1 MMGTAGVRQLSHRGV
16 RGTAVLVA
24 LLIASVLH
32 PAAALAKSF
41 TVDKVDISAR
51 VASDGSVTVAE
62 RRTMTFDGDYSR
74 VFWVIPTAGVEGIE
88 ILGVTDDV
96 PNVYVHTSDSSGIE
110 DRAARVP
117 GTVFVRDV
125 GDAVEVHVFHGAA
138 NSTRTFTL
146 TYRVLGGAKRW
157 ADTGELYWQL
167 VGDGWE
173 VGIGRFRAR
182 IELPEEFSKKQVRVW
197 AHGPLTGE
205 VSKTASGTILME
217 ADDVPA
223 RTFVEVRALF
233 PESSLARAPQLEGSR
248 VDEVLA
254 EEKRWADDANKKR
267 RAARLAEFLRTAAAW
282 LIVLLSAGGVFM
294 AVRAFLLHGRE
305 YRTEFQGDYF
315 REDPRPD
322 LPPSVV
328 GAFLNGEKPENK
340 DVAAMLMDLSDK
352 GVLRMEPVVEEN
364 QVLFVKT
371 RSQTYRLTYS
381 RDKES
386 VVAPFDRK
394 LCDFFFF
401 TIGDNGVVT
410 LDEIEDYGKSH
421 AKEFVEAMDDW
432 KGGVSGEVARLG
444 LYEAAGSEARIMTIV
459 GAMFI
464 GIGGVIGTI
473 MLQRFVFT
481 WVPVVAALVMGGF
494 AIFMTRRSRE
504 GNELFAKYR
513 ALEKYLKHFSRLN
526 EVPPSSVVLWNRYLV
541 LAVVFGVADEVIE
554 QLRMTMPQV
563 VTDPAFQNTYWW
575 VYAGPHGMSPV
586 SALSTGVTTA
596 ASVATSKMSS
606 ASGGGGGFS
615 GGGGGGFGGGGG
627 GAD

>member
-1 MMGTAGVRQLSHRGV
+1 MRGTAGIRMTSRTGV
-16 RGTAVLVA
+16 CGSVVLLA
-24 LLIASVLH
+24 MMLAAMLF
-32 PAAALAKSF
+32 PAAAFAKSF
-41 TVDKVDISAR
+41 TVDKVDIDAK
-51 VASDGSVTVAE
+51 VASDGSVTVIE
-62 RRTMTFDGDYSR
+62 RRTMTFYGDYSR
-74 VFWVIPTAGVEGIE
+74 VFWVIPTDGVEGID
-88 ILGVTDDV
+88 ILGVVDDV
-96 PNVYVHTSDSSGIE
+96 PNIYVPTDDASGID

-117 GTVFVRDV
+117 GTVLVRDV

-138 NSTRTFTL
+138 NSTRTFIL
-146 TYRVLGGAKRW
+146 TYRVRGGAKRW

-167 VGDGWE
+167 IGDEWE
-173 VGIGRFRAR
+173 VGVGNFRAR
-182 IELPEEFSKKQVRVW
+182 IELPEELAKKQVRVW

-205 VSKTASGTILME
+205 VSKTSSGTILME
-217 ADDVPA
+217 ADDVPSQ
-223 RTFVEVRALF
+223 TFVEVRALF
-233 PESSLARAPQLEGSR
+233 PESSLSRAPQLEESR
-248 VDEVLA
+248 VDDVLA
-254 EEKRWADDANKKR
+254 EEKRWAEDANNKR
-267 RAARLAEFLRTAAAW
+267 RAARLAEYLRTAAAW
-282 LIVLLSAGGVFM
+282 LIVLVSAGGVFL
-294 AVRAFLLHGRE
+294 AVRAFLIHGRE
-305 YRTEFQGDYF
+305 YRTEFQGEYF

-371 RSQTYRLTYS
+371 RNQTYRLTYS
-381 RDKES
+381 REKSS

-394 LCDFFFF
+394 LCDFLFF
-401 TIGDNGVVT
+401 TVGSDGVVT
-410 LDEIEDYGKSH
+410 LEEIEEYGKSH

-432 KGGVSGEVARLG
+432 KGGVSGEVSRLG

-473 MLQRFVFT
+473 MLQRFAFT
-481 WVPVVAALVMGGF
+481 WVPVVAALLMGGF

-504 GNELFAKYR
+504 GNELYAKYR
-513 ALEKYLKHFSRLN
+513 ALKRYLKHFSRLS
-526 EVPPSSVVLWNRYLV
+526 EVPPASVVLWNRYLV

-554 QLRMTMPQV
+554 QLRMTLPQV
-563 VTDPAFQNTYWW
+563 AADPAFQNTYWW
-575 VYAGPHGMSPV
+575 VYAGPHGVSPV